1 MKKPTVCLSIAK
13 RDEAFDKM
21 YETLSRYA
29 TVTTVGL
36 DRFSLRDVDIFIGK
50 KLSVAALEDA
60 NCLKAVFAY
69 KTGVDDFPIKALEE
83 RGILLFNSHAD
94 CKIIAE
100 YALGLAV
107 SLVTRIS
114 EFDRKLRQGI
124 WYDTDDRYWKSIFT
138 MKVGLVGYGHIGR
151 YIHRFLKKIGIA
163 TYTLDRGKTYSDI
176 QLVNSVEALCDE
188 CDILILSLPKTPETD
203 KLFDYEMLLRLKDKF
218 IVNVGRSNAI
228 DQGSLFELLE
238 SEYIRGAAIDTWD
251 EKPKNETQ
259 RLMPSAFRFETLDNV
274 ILSPHAAMR
283 VENGH
288 RNYVEDVTENV
299 IRYLSGDTPTNA
311 VDLTKGY

>member
-1 MKKPTVCLSIAK
+1 MKDVTILLSISK
-13 RDEAFDKM
+13 RDEAFDQM
-21 YETLSRYA
+21 ITTLSEYA
-29 TVTTVGL
+29 EVKVTGL
-36 DRFSLRDVDIFIGK
+36 NGYTLENVDIFVGK
-50 KLSVAALEDA
+50 KLSTQALESA
-60 NCLKAVFAY
+60 NRLKAAFAY
-69 KTGVDDFPIKALEE
+69 KTGVDDFPIDALRE

-124 WYDTDDRYWKSIFT
+124 WYDIDNRYWKSIFT
-138 MKVGLVGYGHIGR
+138 MKVGLLGYGHIGR
-151 YIHRFLKKIGIA
+151 YIHEFLKRNGIK
-163 TYTLDRGKTYSDI
+163 TYTLDRGKEYNGI
-176 QLVNSVEALCDE
+176 CLVDSVERLCDE
-188 CDILILSLPKTPETD
+188 CDILILSLPKTPDTD
-203 KLFDYEMLLRLKDKF
+203 KLFDRDMLMRLKDKF

-228 DQGSLFELLE
+228 DQGALFELLE

-259 RLMPSAFRFETLDNV
+259 RLMPSAYRFEMLDNV

-288 RNYVEDVTENV
+288 SNYVEDVTENI
-299 IRYLSGDTPTNA
+299 IRYLTGDKTTNK

>member
-1 MKKPTVCLSIAK
+1 MKNITVCLSIAK
-13 RDEAFDKM
+13 RDEAFDQM
-21 YETLSRYA
+21 IASLSRYA
-29 TVTTVGL
+29 EVLTVPLEG
-36 DRFSLRDVDIFIGK
+36 FSLQDVDIFIGK
-50 KLSVAALEDA
+50 KLSVKTLESA
-60 NCLKAVFAY
+60 NRLKAAFAY
-69 KTGVDDFPIKALEE
+69 KTGVDDFPIDALRE

-100 YALGLAV
+100 YALGLAI

-124 WYDTDDRYWKSIFT
+124 WYDIDNRYWKSIFT

-151 YIHRFLKKIGIA
+151 YIHEFLKKNGIG
-163 TYTLDRGKTYSDI
+163 TYTLDRGKEYRDI
-176 QLVNSVEALCDE
+176 HLVNSLEKLCEE
-188 CDILILSLPKTPETD
+188 CDILILSLPKTPDTD
-203 KLFDYEMLLRLKDKF
+203 KLFDRDMLMRLKDKF

-228 DQGSLFELLE
+228 DQGALFELLE

-259 RLMPSAFRFETLDNV
+259 RLMPSAYRFEMLDNV

-288 RNYVEDVTENV
+288 SNYVEDVTENV
-299 IRYLSGDTPTNA
+299 IRYLTGKETANA